1 MHRYHTTPRP
11 IPRLN
16 FPPLIPRLLH
26 VTDIDDEDE
35 TKMFLFQIYLER
47 THQLTLKS
55 VVFGVHLIQQHE
67 HKMLKCKQV
76 LKNFHLKKIIIY
88 IFKNINKYKSRI
100 NKMCQR
106 LGLKINVFKNSIKNK
121 NKNKIHI

>member
-1 MHRYHTTPRP
+1 MHRYHTNLRP
-11 IPRLN
+11 N

-106 LGLKINVFKNSIKNK
+106 FCQK
-121 NKNKIHI
+121 